1 MSRLAAAILVV
12 AVFASAIEV
21 VLCQHES
28 RKLFVQIQSL
38 NRVRDNL
45 NEQWGRLQLEQST
58 WATADRIETL
68 ARTKLGMR
76 EPDINN
82 MVLLKK

>member
-1 MSRLAAAILVV
+1 
-12 AVFASAIEV
+12 
-21 VLCQHES
+21 
-28 RKLFVQIQSL
+28 LFVQIQAL
-38 NRVRDNL
+38 DRVRDRL

-68 ARTKLGMR
+68 ARTKLGMH
-76 EPDINN
+76 EPDVNN